1 MLFDIQFIINH
12 FHEEPLSEKAH
23 QVVSRLISIYSIL
36 TENPK
41 HIRWTMMMI
50 HLV

>member
-12 FHEEPLSEKAH
+12 FREEPLSEKAH
-23 QVVSRLISIYSIL
+23 QIVTSLISIYSIL

-41 HIRWTMMMI
+41 HIRSTMMMI